1 MEVPCDLKNLNYL
14 HMKKDL
20 HRVLPRIAL
29 VSGAMVL
36 AVAAA
41 AIYFRPSSN
50 QESTANRKLAFDMMR
65 KISIDNRQAVQSS
78 SFPDYLDQILSSNV
92 INTWWLISDKGVV
105 IDAKGLMAASTPVNS
120 NVYDLVKGQNLGLIK
135 AVEDNMD
142 PLQKE
147 LLYVAAAIRREGEH
161 NDVIGHLVTPL
172 KTPAGELAGYVGIAY
187 DLEGPAHKGFYIG
200 ISAALAVCFLIYWLS
215 LPLWVYLDARKRNE
229 KYGLWTLFVLTG
241 NLPAFIA
248 YLLTRPVSHSEI

>member
-1 MEVPCDLKNLNYL
+1 MT
-14 HMKKDL
+14 KDL
-20 HRVLPRIAL
+20 HRVLPCVAL
-29 VSGAMVL
+29 ISGVL
-36 AVAAA
+36 ILALAAA
-41 AIYFRPSSN
+41 AFFFKPSADL
-50 QESTANRKLAFDMMR
+50 ESTANRKKAYDRLQQIGIDDRKDVQTGAFHE
-65 KISIDNRQAVQSS
+65 
-78 SFPDYLDQILSSNV
+78 YLDQTLNSSV